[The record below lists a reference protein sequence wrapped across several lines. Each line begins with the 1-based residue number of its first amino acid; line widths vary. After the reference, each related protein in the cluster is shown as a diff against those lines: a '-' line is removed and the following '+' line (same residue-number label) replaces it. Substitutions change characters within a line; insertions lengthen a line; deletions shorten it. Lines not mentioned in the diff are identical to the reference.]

1 MSSPRKSVA
10 LELKGSSLDSSS
22 ILGALYPTC
31 FFICNMAMCYGPNVC
46 IPQKFICSIL
56 TSNVMVLAGR
66 VLGRG
71 LGHEGRGLMDKIG
84 ALIRDPA
91 ELPHPLMSFEDTE
104 RRCPPMNQ
112 EAGPQQTLDLPKP

>member
-1 MSSPRKSVA
+1 MDRMFAFPENSYVA
-10 LELKGSSLDSSS
+10 
-22 ILGALYPTC
+22 
-31 FFICNMAMCYGPNVC
+31 
-46 IPQKFICSIL
+46 IL
-56 TSNVMVLAGR
+56 TCNVMVLAGR
-66 VLGRG
+66 VLERG

-91 ELPHPLMSFEDTE
+91 ELPHPLTSCEDTE